1 LPAGVSSEVFS
12 ELREGGLAPLFF
24 WPNPKIA
31 LSFSVWILYKGGDP
45 RARVA
50 LERGMTEMTHQ
61 LTTMEAINQFVFAGN
76 STFTLRSLKTGAR
89 FTFKVEASEDGKVHF
104 VKVLTGQNIA
114 YLGFFKGP
122 DYSHGKKSKITSEA
136 RSARAFQFFSDC
148 LRKGKLHPSLEVYH
162 EGKCG
167 RCNRKLTTPASVLT
181 GIGPDCAE
189 IMGIQQ
195 VQPPKCEE
203 VEEKARAWSNSLQ
216 AILNGV
222 AEQATIGL

>member
-1 LPAGVSSEVFS
+1 
-12 ELREGGLAPLFF
+12 
-24 WPNPKIA
+24 
-31 LSFSVWILYKGGDP
+31 
-45 RARVA
+45 
-50 LERGMTEMTHQ
+50 MTHQ
-61 LTTMEAINQFVFAGN
+61 LTTLEAINCFAFAGN

-104 VKVLTGQNIA
+104 IKVLTGQNNEGDFA

-136 RSARAFQFFSDC
+136 PSARAFQFFSDC

-203 VEEKARAWSNSLQ
+203 VEGKAKRWNNRLQ
-216 AILNGV
+216 AILDGV
-222 AEQATIGL
+222 AEQATTLRRHAGEARC